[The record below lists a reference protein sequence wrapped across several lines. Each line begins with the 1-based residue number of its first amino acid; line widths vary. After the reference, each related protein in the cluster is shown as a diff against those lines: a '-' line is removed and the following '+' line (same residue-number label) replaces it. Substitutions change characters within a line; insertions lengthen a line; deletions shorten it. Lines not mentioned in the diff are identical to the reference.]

1 MDLLWQNMTEENPG
15 SLTWIKTKWLTYK
28 IGLEAPHMNQHK
40 IEHEHKVL
48 VNLFSNIDSICKSF
62 WGQALEN
69 QIIKLIMKAG
79 ELWQAYHQNAYI

>member
-1 MDLLWQNMTEENPG
+1 
-15 SLTWIKTKWLTYK
+15 
-28 IGLEAPHMNQHK
+28 MNQHK

-62 WGQALEN
+62 LGQALEN